1 MQTWPIFIVF
11 IILQS
16 TRSADEGKFIKYKK
30 WEKKNKKDEIIFHK
44 SELPEESNSLFIH
57 LNFLHF

>member
-11 IILQS
+11 IKLQS

-30 WEKKNKKDEIIFHK
+30 WEKKNKKD
-44 SELPEESNSLFIH
+44 
-57 LNFLHF
+57 